1 MVRKLYCV
9 LLALCPVTLV
19 YAQQEAVPLSLKRDP
34 VASRAVRAVML
45 DSILKKHPMDTAFN
59 KAGLQA
65 GFQQFVSRN
74 YGTQEISN
82 MKNASKLMADSLS
95 AKKYFDTKL
104 RSIYA
109 MKDNLPGVSSFPIYA
124 LGNKFS
130 GANAAATYN
139 NASGNIAPVQ
149 ITGAVND
156 QVMLMNIPFDVNY
169 TYITGQPWDYQ
180 AVFAR
185 GMKQVNFN
193 KEEYMERLSKQVN
206 KSFDVNK
213 YFLQDINVS
222 DAVKKYLQNKLDE
235 VKGGISRLTGD
246 SSLRDIISPE
256 ELIYL
261 DSAQIKHV
269 ISSNQTIQQY
279 HPTDSNA
286 MQQYLDKIY
295 ALKAQVA
302 KDKTVQRLMSSQDKL
317 NKSIA
322 GAAENPESK
331 KEAIRSLLPLNF
343 VQKLF
348 LQMRSLQIGNL
359 SGEGNGLTKDL
370 FMSGVQS
377 SLLANN
383 KFVMLG
389 IGNRNDARDMKNI
402 GLNSSMEPENFAMQ
416 FMQLGTGDIN
426 SAHTHVGVL
435 NANTRQQANSFNM
448 PVLPRNIFVGGVS
461 EQIDL
466 GQYGVIAA
474 ELEKSNVS
482 FKNVMGD
489 NNSLLASK
497 AAAAGM
503 FNDFMETMSIGLDYS
518 GEVKSWNLTQRA
530 YTKFSGMAYSN
541 PGSPGSTRGSVK
553 YGLKLDRQFQKRKI
567 GVGFR
572 MDMQDTRIAAM
583 GDSKWKNSQLALD
596 FRMRVR
602 KNLTVTSR
610 IAQSMMKGVTD
621 STTSTGYMNR
631 NVTVSSQWNGRL
643 FSVNNATNATFS
655 LQQIDVA
662 PVKSVLLNMNL
673 NHNIILGTHL
683 LSVNVMYNKD
693 LRDEALYGNLMTAET
708 SWSYQLTKL
717 LNCSSGI
724 TYLNNKAV
732 VQQAGIRQTI
742 GANLMKKMDV
752 NLFLDCRKNLQ
763 NTTQNYLFGTFTTSL
778 AIHYQLN

>member
-1 MVRKLYCV
+1 MVRKLCCV

-19 YAQQEAVPLSLKRDP
+19 YAQQEVVTLDLKRDP
-34 VASRAVRAVML
+34 VATRAVRAVML
-45 DSILKKHPMDTAFN
+45 DSILKKYPMDTALH
-59 KAGLQA
+59 KAGIQS
-65 GFQQFVSRN
+65 GFQQYVSRN
-74 YGTQEISN
+74 YGTQELSK
-82 MKNASKLMADSLS
+82 MKDASKMMSDSLS
-95 AKKYFDTKL
+95 AKKYFDTRL
-104 RSIYA
+104 RSLYA
-109 MKDNLPGVSSFPIYA
+109 MKDNFPGLSAFPKHV
-124 LGNKFS
+124 LGNKFG
-130 GANAAATYN
+130 GANAAITYN
-139 NASGNIAPVQ
+139 NAPGNIAPVQ
-149 ITGAVND
+149 VTGSVND
-156 QVMLMNIPFDVNY
+156 QVTLMNIPFDVNY
-169 TYITGQPWDYQ
+169 TYHTGQPWDYQ
-180 AVFAR
+180 EVFAR
-185 GMKQVNFN
+185 GMKQVSFN
-193 KEEYMERLSKQVN
+193 KEEYVERLSKQVN

-235 VKGGISRLTGD
+235 VKTGISHLTGD
-246 SSLRDIISPE
+246 STLRDIISPE

-261 DSAQIKHV
+261 DSAQIKNV
-269 ISSNQTIQQY
+269 LSSNQTIRNF
-279 HPTDSNA
+279 HPTDSSS

-302 KDKTVQRLMSSQDKL
+302 KDKTVQRLISSQDKL
-317 NKSIA
+317 NKTIT
-322 GAAENPESK
+322 GAVENPESK
-331 KEAIRSLLPLNF
+331 KDALRSLLPLNF
-343 VQKLF
+343 MQKLF

-370 FMSGVQS
+370 FLSGLQG

-389 IGNRNDARDMKNI
+389 LGSRNDARDLKNI
-402 GLNSSMEPENFAMQ
+402 GLNNSMEPGSFAIQ
-416 FMQLGTGDIN
+416 FMQLGTGDLN
-426 SAHTHVGVL
+426 GAHTHVGVL
-435 NANTRQQANSFNM
+435 NANSRQQGNSFNM
-448 PVLPRNIFVGGVS
+448 PVLPRNIFVGAVS

-482 FKNVMGD
+482 LKNVMGD

-497 AAAAGM
+497 VAAAGM
-503 FNDFMETMSIGLDYS
+503 FNDFMETMSFGLDYN
-518 GEVKSWNLTQRA
+518 GELKSWNLSQRA
-530 YTKFSGMAYSN
+530 YAKFSGMAYSN

-553 YGLKLDRQFQKRKI
+553 YGVKLDRQFQKRRI
-567 GVGFR
+567 AVGFR
-572 MDMQDTRIAAM
+572 MDRQDTRIAAM

-596 FRMRVR
+596 FRMRVK
-602 KNLTVTSR
+602 KNLSVSSR

-621 STTSTGYMNR
+621 STSSTGYVNR
-631 NVTVSSQWNGRL
+631 NITVSSQWNGRL
-643 FSVNNATNATFS
+643 FAVNNATNATFS
-655 LQQIDVA
+655 LQQVDVA

-673 NHNIILGTHL
+673 NHNIILGSHL

-708 SWSYQLTKL
+708 SWSYKLTKL

-732 VQQAGIRQTI
+732 VQQAGVRQTI
-742 GANLMKKMDV
+742 GANLMKRMDV